1 MDKVTDSL
9 LQNTAFG
16 VLAAVLLIGIV
27 LFAGWTRNY
36 VEADRKTKETR
47 IKSLEDQVHELQQK
61 FSNEL
66 LVILQKHEN
75 MMNSMQAT
83 FSRMEKLWE
92 RMERKLD
99 DI

>member
-36 VEADRKTKETR
+36 VEADRKSKEAR
-47 IKSLEDQVHELQQK
+47 IAALEDQVHELQQK
-61 FSNEL
+61 FNTEL
-66 LVILQKHEN
+66 LTILQKHEG

-83 FSRMEKLWE
+83 FARMEKLWE

-99 DI
+99 EL